1 MTQCSRRAF
10 LATLAASA
18 PLLSGCNLW
27 PKPANPRAEVLGHL
41 VRQIAVPD
49 ARAIA
54 GQARA
59 LADAL
64 RAEQTQPSAASL
76 DHARA
81 ALSRSA
87 LAWQNAY
94 AFRNGPII
102 ESHAYLRSAFWP
114 TRPSALRDVI
124 ESQDTIDTGLVAELG
139 VDAKGVFAIEHL
151 LYEGP
156 ATAAPTWYAGP
167 QCERARALAV
177 ALADDAA
184 AYAHKAQQQLGAGEL
199 FSQQFGHAGQE
210 SINLLV
216 NQMIATLETA
226 ASRRVEHVL
235 ATHDNGTL
243 RSKDVQGALSGLSSA
258 IPRAWLAT
266 TERIYAGTATAG
278 EHGNAGLST
287 LVRSAAP
294 QIDAHMREVFGVAA
308 HALQALHAPL
318 EQLITQDR
326 APLVAAVSALKAL
339 ETACRVELA
348 SALGVT
354 LTFVASDG
362 D

>member
-1 MTQCSRRAF
+1 MTHLSRREF
-10 LATLAASA
+10 LRHTALLAAA
-18 PLLSGCNLW
+18 TGCNSWRTPL
-27 PKPANPRAEVLGHL
+27 NPREQVLDHL

-54 GQARA
+54 VHARA

-64 RAEQTQPSAASL
+64 HSEQAQPSAAGL
-76 DHARA
+76 ERARA
-81 ALSRSA
+81 ALRQSA

-102 ESHAYLRSAFWP
+102 ESHAFLRSAFWP
-114 TRPSALRDVI
+114 IRPTALRELIESGDAIEAGVI
-124 ESQDTIDTGLVAELG
+124 EELG

-156 ATAAPTWYAGP
+156 SADAPAWYAGP
-167 QCERARALAV
+167 QGERARALAV

-184 AYAHKAQQQLGAGEL
+184 GYAHKAQQQLGAGDA
-199 FSQQFGHAGQE
+199 FSKQFGRAGQQ

-216 NQMIATLETA
+216 NQMIGTLETA
-226 ASRRVEHVL
+226 AARRVEHVV

-243 RSKDVQGALSGLSSA
+243 RSKDVQGSLSGLSAA

-266 TERIYAGTATAG
+266 TERLYAGGTRATDQAPSGLGALVRAAAPHIDVQMGRLFDTATA
-278 EHGNAGLST
+278 
-287 LVRSAAP
+287 
-294 QIDAHMREVFGVAA
+294 
-308 HALQALHAPL
+308 ALQQLAAPL
-318 EQLITQDR
+318 EQVVTRDRPALI
-326 APLVAAVSALKAL
+326 AAVSALKAL
-339 ETACRVELA
+339 ETALRVDLV